1 MLRLRT
7 IGLIAITLTLAG
19 TAGFA
24 LRRETA
30 PPPAPAPA
38 PALAAA
44 VEPAALSPQDES
56 YAEALWAIHGPAKVS
71 AVNLSFLGIRYKVE
85 THDRQELGA
94 KAQGLLDRFASAEE
108 QARRLTVP
116 ASMRPLH
123 ERFLA
128 ALDLYRSAAAEML
141 KTAKDGDDSH
151 LIDGQAMA
159 QHASEEILRIG
170 DVLWPGEYKPN

>member
-7 IGLIAITLTLAG
+7 VGLIAVMLALVG
-19 TAGFA
+19 TVGFA
-24 LRRETA
+24 WRRETA

-38 PALAAA
+38 VAP
-44 VEPAALSPQDES
+44 EPAALSPQDES

-71 AVNLSFLGIRYKVE
+71 AVNLSFAGIRYKTE
-85 THDRQELGA
+85 THDRHELGA
-94 KAQGLLDRFASAEE
+94 TAQALFDRFASAKE
-108 QARRLTVP
+108 QARGLTVP
-116 ASMRPLH
+116 ASMRAVH

>member
-1 MLRLRT
+1 MPHSRT
-7 IGLIAITLTLAG
+7 VGLIAVMLALAG
-19 TAGFA
+19 TVGFA
-24 LRRETA
+24 LRHETA
-30 PPPAPAPA
+30 PPPTPTPAP
-38 PALAAA
+38 AAA

-56 YAEALWAIHGPAKVS
+56 YAEALWTVHGPAKVS
-71 AVNLSFLGIRYKVE
+71 AVNLSFAGIRYKVE

-94 KAQGLLDRFASAEE
+94 TAQALLDRFASAEE
-108 QARRLTVP
+108 QARGLTVP
-116 ASMRPLH
+116 ASMRRLH
-123 ERFLA
+123 ERFLG

-141 KTAKDGDDSH
+141 ETARDGDDGH

>member
-7 IGLIAITLTLAG
+7 VGLIAVVLALVG
-19 TAGFA
+19 TVGFA
-24 LRRETA
+24 WRRETA
-30 PPPAPAPA
+30 PPSAPVPAPAT
-38 PALAAA
+38 A

-56 YAEALWAIHGPAKVS
+56 YAEALWAIHSPAKVS
-71 AVNLSFLGIRYKVE
+71 AVNLSFAGIRYKVE
-85 THDRQELGA
+85 THDRRELRA
-94 KAQGLLDRFASAEE
+94 TAQALLDRFAAAEE
-108 QARRLTVP
+108 QARGLNVP
-116 ASMRPLH
+116 ASMRPIQ

>member
-24 LRRETA
+24 LRREAA
-30 PPPAPAPA
+30 PPPAPAP
-38 PALAAA
+38 PPVAA
-44 VEPAALSPQDES
+44 VEPAALPPQDEA
-56 YAEALWAIHGPAKVS
+56 YAEALWTIHGPAKVS
-71 AVNLSFLGIRYKVE
+71 AVNLSFAGIRYKVE
-85 THDRQELGA
+85 THDRRELRA
-94 KAQGLLDRFASAEE
+94 TAQALLDRFAAAEE
-108 QARRLTVP
+108 QARGLTVP
-116 ASMRPLH
+116 ASMRPIQ

-141 KTAKDGDDSH
+141 KTARDGDDSH
-151 LIDGQAMA
+151 LIDGQAKA